1 MIFLNLLLAGGL
13 AAISA
18 PIIIHLLHRS
28 RVMPYD
34 WGAMMFLEELMAER
48 ARRLRMQEIL
58 LLLVRAL
65 IVACL
70 SLALMRPA
78 IKSPTAGVRS
88 ADTHTSAVVLLDD
101 SYSMNV
107 GRNRTAWQDAKE
119 SAINYIG
126 TLQNGDDVSV
136 MFTSSAGKVPAPA
149 ALFDLDRARE
159 IVRSAK
165 PHYDKTDIP
174 RAISASLQQLE
185 NQHNPRR
192 ELVLFSDMQAA
203 GWELGDGARWSFI
216 ASTIRSSRVKP
227 NIILAATPDTRPN
240 NLALMS
246 IEPSRQVVDSF
257 TPVTFNVAVANEGPE
272 AIRDA
277 TVGVE

>member
-1 MIFLNLLLAGGL
+1 MVFLNLLLVGGL
-13 AAISA
+13 AAVSA

-28 RVMPYD
+28 KVMPYD
-34 WGAMMFLEELMAER
+34 WGAMMFLEELMAVR
-48 ARRLRMQEIL
+48 ARRLRRQEL
-58 LLLVRAL
+58 LLLIVRSM

-78 IKSPTAGVRS
+78 VKSPTAGVRS

-126 TLQNGDDVSV
+126 TLQNGDDVSI
-136 MFTSSAGKVPAPA
+136 MFVSSAGKVPAPA
-149 ALFDLDRARE
+149 ALYDLDRARE

-165 PHYDKTDIP
+165 VNYDKTDIP
-174 RAISASLQQLE
+174 RAVSASLQQLE

-203 GWELGDGARWSFI
+203 GWELG
-216 ASTIRSSRVKP
+216 
-227 NIILAATPDTRPN
+227 
-240 NLALMS
+240 
-246 IEPSRQVVDSF
+246 
-257 TPVTFNVAVANEGPE
+257 
-272 AIRDA
+272 
-277 TVGVE
+277 